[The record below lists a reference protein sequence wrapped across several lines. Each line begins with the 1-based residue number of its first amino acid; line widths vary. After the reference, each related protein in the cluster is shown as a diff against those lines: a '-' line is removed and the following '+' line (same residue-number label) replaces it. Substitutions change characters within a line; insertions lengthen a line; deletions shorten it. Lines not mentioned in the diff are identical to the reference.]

1 MEQAEK
7 GFTLVE
13 SLIVL
18 AGFFVLISISL
29 LLLKP
34 QYLSSENEAFLIR
47 LQADLLYG
55 QQYAISHQLDV
66 TVNFLPEKSYY
77 YLHDSVEGKVIVER
91 YYSESVKVLPGS
103 LSYYFRFLPDG
114 NVNKFG
120 SLYIEVGQK
129 RYRLTV
135 LIGKGRFYVTEE

>member
-1 MEQAEK
+1 MGKAES

-18 AGFFVLISISL
+18 TGFFILISISL

-34 QYLSSENEAFLIR
+34 QYSSSESEAFLIR

-55 QQYAISHQLDV
+55 QQYAISHQREV
-66 TVNFLPEKSYY
+66 TVNFFPDKSYY
-77 YLHDSVEGKVIVER
+77 YLHNRVEGKLVVER
-91 YYSESVKVLPGS
+91 YYSENVKVSPGS
-103 LSYYFRFLPDG
+103 LSYYFKFLPDG

-120 SLYIEVGQK
+120 SLYIEVGKK